1 MNWTQKQWDAMCH
14 LRGISTPGRQA
25 TATTRALKMVLMEGK
40 AVIEAAK
47 SVGIT
52 RQALES
58 SLDRTRET
66 VEQARLLHDAPIP
79 PSASEIREAIALERL
94 KREKARIESELARIG
109 K

>member
-1 MNWTQKQWDAMCH
+1 MRWTQKQWDAMCH
-14 LRGISTPGRQA
+14 LRGLSTPGRQA

-47 SVGIT
+47 AVGIT

-58 SLDRTRET
+58 SLDRTREA
-66 VEQARLLHDAPIP
+66 VEQARMLHDAPIP

-94 KREKARIESELARIG
+94 EREKARIEAQMRSLG

>member
-1 MNWTQKQWDAMCH
+1 MKWTQTQWAAMCH
-14 LRGISTPGRQA
+14 LRGLSTPGRQA
-25 TATTRALKMVLMEGK
+25 TATTRALKSVLMEGK

-47 SVGIT
+47 AVGIT

-58 SLDRTRET
+58 SLDRTREA

-79 PSASEIREAIALERL
+79 PSASEIRETIALNRL
-94 KREKARIESELARIG
+94 EREKAKIEAELARIG